1 MTESW
6 GLTLGVS
13 VVIGAFLGLHA
24 IPLVIMA
31 TVALQ
36 VLRGKFSASLVILA
50 VVAALVGA
58 GRAAMQEGGQAPSDL
73 ASSQGARITV
83 DSLPRTSASGDS
95 VLATVQI
102 LRFDDGERAAAPF
115 KVLVWLPQGEVVAP
129 GDELS
134 VTWSVEPVETV
145 APGYGRYLASQGAT
159 GIGRVWWFTVEREG
173 SRFFHGLVRLRHH
186 ISDGLQEVIPGDAGA
201 LAAGIVTGDDSA
213 LEDETQDAF
222 LRTGTTHITAVS
234 GSNVA
239 MVLAI
244 WHLVIPAGRNRR
256 MLAVQTL
263 IIVSIW
269 LYALLV
275 GMEPPALRAAIMATL
290 VLAASRF
297 GRRPDLLT
305 LLALTSAGMVLWNPD
320 HVRMIAFWLSVVA
333 TGAIISR
340 VPTGSGVGSSAV
352 ARGMLEGVALAQI
365 ATLPIILITFG
376 TWSLTSV
383 VANALLSP
391 LMWIAFP
398 LCFVLA
404 GIVVVAPSLASFV
417 AIVPLVP
424 LEVSLQIVRALA
436 TVVPPVD
443 LHSAGIAGPLVV
455 GIPCLLGLL
464 LLAGDAQRWGRILRA
479 RSQSHPMLVATVI
492 AAPAVGAVVAL
503 TVAVYVR

>member
-1 MTESW
+1 
-6 GLTLGVS
+6 
-13 VVIGAFLGLHA
+13 
-24 IPLVIMA
+24 
-31 TVALQ
+31 
-36 VLRGKFSASLVILA
+36 
-50 VVAALVGA
+50 
-58 GRAAMQEGGQAPSDL
+58 
-73 ASSQGARITV
+73 
-83 DSLPRTSASGDS
+83 
-95 VLATVQI
+95 
-102 LRFDDGERAAAPF
+102 
-115 KVLVWLPQGEVVAP
+115 
-129 GDELS
+129 
-134 VTWSVEPVETV
+134 
-145 APGYGRYLASQGAT
+145 
-159 GIGRVWWFTVEREG
+159 
-173 SRFFHGLVRLRHH
+173 
-186 ISDGLQEVIPGDAGA
+186 
-201 LAAGIVTGDDSA
+201 
-213 LEDETQDAF
+213 
-222 LRTGTTHITAVS
+222 
-234 GSNVA
+234 
-239 MVLAI
+239 
-244 WHLVIPAGRNRR
+244 
-256 MLAVQTL
+256 
-263 IIVSIW
+263 
-269 LYALLV
+269 
-275 GMEPPALRAAIMATL
+275 
-290 VLAASRF
+290 
-297 GRRPDLLT
+297 
-305 LLALTSAGMVLWNPD
+305 
-320 HVRMIAFWLSVVA
+320 MIAFWLSVVA